1 MFLKTITLN
10 WKSIERSVENAQIFR
25 KKCNIQNSTV
35 KKEIQKEIRKYFKLN
50 GNKTYH
56 IKICVLPLE

>member
-1 MFLKTITLN
+1 MLKYL
-10 WKSIERSVENAQIFR
+10 E

-50 GNKTYH
+50 GNKTSY
-56 IKICVLPLE
+56 KNLCVATRVVLREHL